1 MNNEL
6 NNLGI
11 LILVLCIIII
21 FIILIVIF
29 VQFYYMI
36 KQHFLRYE
44 EEILQKEIQ
53 NQRARDYI
61 NRNQK

>member
-6 NNLGI
+6 NNFGI
-11 LILVLCIIII
+11 LILVLCSIAS
-21 FIILIVIF
+21 FIILLVGI

-61 NRNQK
+61 NRNKK